1 MGQASREDLRPAF
14 SRGHPENCGEYV
26 DIGDDNPN
34 EAGKGHCSHETNHPY
49 YYKVRQDISNSNCY
63 KVIIRAGE
71 LEQLGDITEEL
82 VDYSVPTES
91 DRECTC
97 CE

>member
-1 MGQASREDLRPAF
+1 MGQASREDLIPAF

-34 EAGKGHCSHETNHPY
+34 EASKGHC
-49 YYKVRQDISNSNCY
+49 RQDISNSNCY

-71 LEQLGDITEEL
+71 LEHLGDITKEL

-97 CE
+97 CV